1 MRRELKTIEPD
12 ELETLLEQEDGNTV
26 LLDIRDKMEIHNEF
40 EDQANVV
47 NIPLKLL
54 PSQLELLAPFKNKT
68 VVLVCRSGMRASR
81 AQKLL
86 ETEGFT
92 DLRVLK
98 GGVVKWEGFK
108 KERKG

>member
-1 MRRELKTIEPD
+1 MSRELKNIEPD
-12 ELETLLEQEDGNTV
+12 ELDALLEKNDGNTV

-40 EDQANVV
+40 EDQACVV

-54 PSQLELLAPFKNKT
+54 PSQMEALAPFKDKT
-68 VVLVCRSGMRASR
+68 IVLVCRSGMRASR

-86 ETEGFT
+86 AQEGFT

-98 GGVVKWEGFK
+98 GGVSFWEK
-108 KERKG
+108 YKNS